1 MLLNEMLT
9 KSHIQVNVEA
19 KDWEKAIDLG
29 GDILLQENLIE
40 QSYIEAVKKTKNEL
54 GPYIVIAPGIALS
67 HARPE
72 NGVNHTSMSL
82 IRLKEPVAFGHE
94 DNDPVSLVFTL
105 ATTDSQSHLNALQQ
119 LMSVMTN
126 KEDLSVLFTTNDVDE
141 IVDIINKHS

>member
-1 MLLNEMLT
+1 
-9 KSHIQVNVEA
+9 
-19 KDWEKAIDLG
+19 
-29 GDILLQENLIE
+29 
-40 QSYIEAVKKTKNEL
+40 
-54 GPYIVIAPGIALS
+54 
-67 HARPE
+67 
-72 NGVNHTSMSL
+72 MSL